1 MILFS
6 IAILHVKLIQNKR
19 ENGITEEHEEEIT
32 SLADPKQEAQDILK
46 SLKGD
51 LSYALEDVP
60 PWYTSVVLGFQV
72 SSMFSTKTQDN
83 FIGTVSFLRL
93 L

>member
-1 MILFS
+1 MILTQS
-6 IAILHVKLIQNKR
+6 KR
-19 ENGITEEHEEEIT
+19 ENGISEEHQEEIA
-32 SLADPKQEAQDILK
+32 SLSDPKQEAQDILK

-72 SSMFSTKTQDN
+72 SSIHSKNYFTQPA
-83 FIGTVSFLRL
+83 
-93 L
+93 

>member
-6 IAILHVKLIQNKR
+6 IAMLWLTQNKR
-19 ENGITEEHEEEIT
+19 ENGVTEEHQEEIT
-32 SLADPKQEAQDILK
+32 SLSDPKQEAQDILK

-72 SSMFSTKTQDN
+72 SSIFSTKTHDN
-83 FIGTVSFLRL
+83 FIETVSFLRL